1 MNTRSLKFLVLT
13 TSSHSLT
20 KQHFCRHN
28 LQFPQ
33 EGASKHLF
41 WCTLFSIGELLLQ
54 TFPNHRSSPFPISTQ
69 IWSESNNR
77 FEIIGLTK
85 LLLSHFLTINYS
97 LARILQ
103 QVFSAIQEHVI
114 PTQSLDSEQ
123 ILLDC

>member
-1 MNTRSLKFLVLT
+1 MNTRLLKFLVLT
-13 TSSHSLT
+13 TSSLSST

-41 WCTLFSIGELLLQ
+41 WCTLFSIGELPLQ

-69 IWSESNNR
+69 IWSGSNNR

-85 LLLSHFLTINYS
+85 LVLDHFLPINYS

-103 QVFSAIQEHVI
+103 
-114 PTQSLDSEQ
+114 
-123 ILLDC
+123 